1 MLTLGE
7 VHTGLLQHAT
17 ALPQAQVSRMLNL
30 REGDPVLRSGRP
42 SAYAVSPDILTGVDC
57 RLPSNSGKQIR
68 GAGTVVSRAIIT
80 GGRILQGSSHTR
92 VTGSRENRRLPWSH
106 YLSQPGQVE
115 AVGRVDWSDVQTG
128 FISGKAWPN
137 SLNIGAVSARAM
149 DTVQQNSQ
157 LDRRPPF
164 RAQRTC
170 LRWVVS
176 TASETE
182 APPRAAGRFTV
193 QSDTLRTLELRVAPG
208 DLRDAI
214 GLCEDLAL
222 HDWLLSTMVTLLEI
236 TLTSTRPVTEKISRL
251 RPAIEHLLHL
261 WMPGA
266 RVSDEVLP
274 VWTDIERRPG
284 FTRQWDA
291 SVNWIRDQIS
301 IGTMTLLQALVSG
314 DPTAANRT

>member
-17 ALPQAQVSRMLNL
+17 ALPQAQVARMLNL
-30 REGDPVLRSGRP
+30 REGETVIRSQRP
-42 SAYAVSPDILTGVDC
+42 TTYAVSPDILTGVDC
-57 RLPSNSGKQIR
+57 RLPSDSGKQVR

-106 YLSQPGQVE
+106 YLSQPGQIE
-115 AVGRVDWSDVQTG
+115 AVGKVDWGDVQRG
-128 FISGKAWPN
+128 FIDGRAWPN
-137 SLNIGAVSARAM
+137 SLNISAVSARAM
-149 DTVQQNSQ
+149 DTVQQSSQ

-164 RAQRTC
+164 RAQRTS
-170 LRWVVS
+170 LRWVVLATPEVS
-176 TASETE
+176 
-182 APPRAAGRFTV
+182 RAEGTFTV
-193 QSDTLRTLELRVAPG
+193 VSDTLRTLELRVGPG
-208 DLRDAI
+208 EITDAI

-222 HDWLLSTMVTLLEI
+222 HDWLLSTLVELLEV
-236 TLTSTRPVTEKISRL
+236 TLTSPRPVTEKISRL

-274 VWTDIERRPG
+274 VWADIEKRPG
-284 FTRQWDA
+284 FTRQWEA
-291 SVNWIRDQIS
+291 SVNWIRDQVA
-301 IGTMTLLQALVSG
+301 IGTMALLQAVVPNDAAVS
-314 DPTAANRT
+314 RS